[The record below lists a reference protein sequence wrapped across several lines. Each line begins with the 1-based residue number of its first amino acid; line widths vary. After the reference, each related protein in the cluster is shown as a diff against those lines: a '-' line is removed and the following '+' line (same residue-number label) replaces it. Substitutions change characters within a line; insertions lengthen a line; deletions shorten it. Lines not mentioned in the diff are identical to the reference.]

1 MVYKATNKINGK
13 SYIGKTRQSLEK
25 RKYQHNFYH
34 DKNVYVSLFHRAIG
48 KYGWDSFVWD
58 VVYEGEDYSKKE
70 YEFIDQYGDYNII
83 RVEKKYNNPPRK
95 RVKKQKQTSTNP
107 LKQSIT
113 KEKKVRIPKER
124 KPPQDIY
131 VKGHPRYDECADA
144 VVSDFLNGMSG
155 MAIKKKYKIG
165 KPFYM
170 RILNDNNLD
179 PKLNLRRYFDKRK
192 KDWELQR
199 IEKEMLYSR
208 GIKRK
213 NNQIK
218 EERSINVGKSHPKWS
233 GYWITPTGKYETLA
247 SAARDVDI
255 SPNVLSKI
263 CKQSNYYTTNRQC
276 KSIKWFIDNNIS
288 PDLKISDIGFGF
300 LPASEA
306 YHHSS

>member
-1 MVYKATNKINGK
+1 MGMVYKATNKINGK

-34 DKNVYVSLFHRAIG
+34 DKNVYVSLFHRAIE
-48 KYGWDSFVWD
+48 KYGWESFMWD

-70 YEFIDQYGDYNII
+70 YDFIDQYGDYNII

-95 RVKKQKQTSTNP
+95 KKKKIVTNFS
-107 LKQSIT
+107 KKSIT
-113 KEKKVRIPKER
+113 GERKVRILKER
-124 KPPQDIY
+124 KPPQSIC
-131 VKGHPRYDECADA
+131 VKGHPRYDECAD
-144 VVSDFLNGMSG
+144 G

-199 IEKEMLYSR
+199 MEKEMLYSR

-213 NNQIK
+213 NKQIK
-218 EERSINVGKSHPKWS
+218 EDRSINVGKSHPSWS
-233 GYWITPTGKYETLA
+233 GYWITPMGKYETLA
-247 SAARDVDI
+247 SAAKDVDI

-263 CKQSNYYTTNRQC
+263 CKQSDNYTTNRQC
-276 KSIKWFIDNNIS
+276 NSIKWFKDNNIS
-288 PDLKISDIGFGF
+288 PDSKISDIGFGF
-300 LPASEA
+300 LPASA
-306 YHHSS
+306 TQQPSQ